1 VREPGPAPRRTV
13 VNADAIAWLQ
23 DGRQDFAGCSFVT
36 SLPDVSELSLSLAD
50 WKRWFVE
57 AAALVMRC
65 CPEEGVAIF
74 FQTDIKKEGVWVDKG
89 LLCQKA
95 AEQGSMRQLF
105 HKIVCRRPPGT
116 VTFGRPA
123 YAHLLAFAKRLE
135 IDPSRSSADVLAD
148 GGPVAWTRGMG
159 TEACALAC
167 RFVREQTRCT
177 TVVDPFCGQ
186 GTVLAVANSLGLSAI
201 GVELCRKRARHA
213 QHLSLQSLETK
224 MKTRTR

>member
-1 VREPGPAPRRTV
+1 MKEPEPAPRRTV
-13 VNADAIAWLQ
+13 VNADAIAWLKEP
-23 DGRQDFAGCSFVT
+23 RSFALCSFVT

-50 WKRWFVE
+50 WKKWFVE
-57 AAALVMRC
+57 AAALVMSR

-74 FQTDIKKEGVWVDKG
+74 FQTDIKQGGAWVDKG

-95 AEQGSMRQLF
+95 AERSSMRQLF

-123 YAHLLAFAKRLE
+123 YAHLLAFASKIEL
-135 IDPSRSSADVLAD
+135 DSSHSCADVLAD

-159 TEACALAC
+159 TEACKLAC
-167 RFVREQTRCT
+167 RFVREQTLCR
-177 TVVDPFCGQ
+177 TVVDPFCGK
-186 GTVLAVANSLGLSAI
+186 GTVLAVANSLGLDAV

-213 QHLSLQSLETK
+213 QRLSLEALETK
-224 MKTRTR
+224 MMTRTG